1 VLRRGASSSM
11 RSRREREAGERKGR
25 RPPWLVA
32 RGIEAR
38 GWLEEGKETTWEEGA
53 ELLLNASQRW
63 KKGRLHLPAQWR
75 GRAGRCSVR
84 EEEGAG
90 APRLEP
96 APRGERLE
104 NLGAMGG
111 GSSLRAAAVNREEE
125 TCWLKEE
132 ERVAARGVDANFPI
146 CKGRHFYL

>member
-1 VLRRGASSSM
+1 MHAVGKEKQGLASRELRN
-11 RSRREREAGERKGR
+11 REALGCHGR
-25 RPPWLVA
+25 GR
-32 RGIEAR
+32 
-38 GWLEEGKETTWEEGA
+38 A
-53 ELLLNASQRW
+53 ELLLDASQRW
-63 KKGRLHLPAQWR
+63 KKGRLHLPARWR

-90 APRLEP
+90 APRLKP

-125 TCWLKEE
+125 TC
-132 ERVAARGVDANFPI
+132 
-146 CKGRHFYL
+146 

>member
-1 VLRRGASSSM
+1 MNRC
-11 RSRREREAGERKGR
+11 
-25 RPPWLVA
+25 W
-32 RGIEAR
+32 
-38 GWLEEGKETTWEEGA
+38 
-53 ELLLNASQRW
+53 LLL
-63 KKGRLHLPAQWR
+63 
-75 GRAGRCSVR
+75 R

-125 TCWLKEE
+125 T
-132 ERVAARGVDANFPI
+132 
-146 CKGRHFYL
+146 

>member
-1 VLRRGASSSM
+1 
-11 RSRREREAGERKGR
+11 
-25 RPPWLVA
+25 
-32 RGIEAR
+32 
-38 GWLEEGKETTWEEGA
+38 
-53 ELLLNASQRW
+53 
-63 KKGRLHLPAQWR
+63 
-75 GRAGRCSVR
+75 VR

-90 APRLEP
+90 ASRLEP
-96 APRGERLE
+96 SPRGERLE

-132 ERVAARGVDANFPI
+132 ERVAARGVDANFPN